1 MVTGESFGI
10 CNYLS
15 VGVSRVDVCIKGVET
30 WSCLRADECAEV
42 LCPGL

>member
-1 MVTGESFGI
+1 MQ
-10 CNYLS
+10 LS
-15 VGVSRVDVCIKGVET
+15 KCGSEYSRCIKELQP